1 MLIFFIFKLPNFQ
14 LSNLSLKLFSG
25 KFNKKVNSRQHKVYV
40 RSTYAYW
47 KYLYC
52 VVLAEL
58 EDIVLGLDIS
68 RIVWVALLYQAV
80 WAALFCRYLTV
91 YATVL
96 EFSVLCSFLEAK
108 ISMVVDNNIL
118 YKLVFMSL
126 ILERILVKQERVKT
140 KTENLKKSI
149 LKIKRQTDIYQ

>member
-1 MLIFFIFKLPNFQ
+1 M
-14 LSNLSLKLFSG
+14 
-25 KFNKKVNSRQHKVYV
+25 
-40 RSTYAYW
+40 
-47 KYLYC
+47 
-52 VVLAEL
+52 VLAGL

-126 ILERILVKQERVKT
+126 ILERILVKQETVKT
-140 KTENLKKSI
+140 KTENLKKA
-149 LKIKRQTDIYQ
+149 Y